1 MISHII
7 QPNFIKDKNMFKPNN
22 LSIIIYILSKY
33 LFFYIFMMF
42 KNDNYALI
50 SLGNLENFQDI
61 FYFLFIFLLLPITNI
76 IFLSLPIYYSFKV
89 KNLYYFL
96 IIIFLILAV
105 EYTLYTY
112 MASQSNLLNG
122 IYNGILSLFFLF
134 LFFSRSIFEISKK
147 NNLSDI

>member
-1 MISHII
+1 
-7 QPNFIKDKNMFKPNN
+7 MFKPNN

>member
-1 MISHII
+1 
-7 QPNFIKDKNMFKPNN
+7 
-22 LSIIIYILSKY
+22 
-33 LFFYIFMMF
+33 MMF